1 MRTNGGAKSSKKR
14 NTEHRTRK
22 ISFRLSQTEHARVA
36 EYVSVCGLTVSELA
50 RKGVLGQRTIPKTDL
65 AILAEL
71 RRLGGLLK
79 HVHNESLGAYS
90 ALTAQA
96 IRDLSAYARV
106 LTEERRDVTKSSR
119 PVHEYRHEGGAEES
133 G

>member
-1 MRTNGGAKSSKKR
+1 MKLNSWILFT
-14 NTEHRTRK
+14 TRK
-22 ISFRLSQTEHARVA
+22 VSFRLSQTEHARVA
-36 EYVSVCGLTVSELA
+36 EYVSVCGLTMSELA
-50 RKGVLGQRTIPKTDL
+50 RKGVLSQRAIPKTDL

-96 IRDLSAYARV
+96 IRDLSAYARA
-106 LTEERRDVTKSSR
+106 LTAKHYGNAAS
-119 PVHEYRHEGGAEES
+119 GAKNAGQEQ
-133 G
+133 GR